1 MKQGQLPLFVVP
13 FLEAELTPQTEFAN
27 TWALF
32 QKRLAKEGKT
42 EHTVNAFTSD
52 LHLLAEYAGNHLA
65 INGFK
70 TSTLEDFLDWLE
82 HGRGVP
88 CSRKSYARRV
98 TTLKVYFKW
107 LADLEVL
114 DHDPAHA
121 ILQRSGPAPLAIILN
136 ADDIFAAMLA
146 SRSFKKREEPDTR
159 PELLFNLLLNT
170 GIKKSEIMRLILAD
184 FERGQ
189 RPMLLIRQVSAKHEY
204 KERRL
209 ALDADLITVLD
220 AYLAQYA
227 PEKQVFTCTA
237 RNLEYILEAIGVEAG
252 IEHKL
257 SFEMMR
263 WTGAVRDYVG
273 GMSPEAIREKLGLS
287 PISWTE
293 TFLKIRKL
301 AGENVKI
308 GAGRGEE

>member
-13 FLEAELTPQTEFAN
+13 LSEAELTPQTEFAH

-52 LHLLAEYAGNHLA
+52 LHLLAEYVGNHIAL
-65 INGFK
+65 NGFK
-70 TSTLEDFLDWLE
+70 TSILEDFLEWLE

-114 DHDPAHA
+114 DHDPAKA
-121 ILQRSGPAPLAIILN
+121 ILQRSGPAPLATILN
-136 ADDIFAAMLA
+136 TDQVSAAMLA
-146 SRSFKKREEPDTR
+146 SHRFKRRDELDTR

-170 GIKKSEIMRLILAD
+170 GIKKSEIMRLTLAD
-184 FERGQ
+184 FERGNH
-189 RPMLLIRQVSAKHEY
+189 PMLLIRQVSAKHEY

-209 ALDADLITVLD
+209 ALDTELMAVLD
-220 AYLAQYA
+220 DYLVQYT
-227 PEKQVFTCTA
+227 PEKIVFTCTA

-263 WTGAVRDYVG
+263 WTCAVRDYVAG
-273 GMSPEAIREKLGLS
+273 IPPETIREKLGLS
-287 PISWTE
+287 PISWME

-301 AGENVKI
+301 AGENVEI
-308 GAGRGEE
+308 GVGKSGE

>member
-1 MKQGQLPLFVVP
+1 MKQGQLPLFAVP
-13 FLEAELTPQTEFAN
+13 LSEAEITPQTEFAN

-52 LHLLAEYAGNHLA
+52 LHLLAEYAGNHVPVSNL
-65 INGFK
+65 K

-121 ILQRSGPAPLAIILN
+121 ILQRSGPAPLATILSP
-136 ADDIFAAMLA
+136 DEVTAATLA
-146 SRSFKKREEPDTR
+146 SHRFKKREEVDTR
-159 PELLFNLLLNT
+159 PELLFKLLLET
-170 GIKKSEIMRLILAD
+170 GIKKSEVMRLTLDD
-184 FERGQ
+184 FERTSQ
-189 RPMLLIRQVSAKHEY
+189 PMLLVRQTSAKHEY

-209 ALDADLITVLD
+209 VLDADLMATLD
-220 AYLAQYA
+220 EYIAQYT
-227 PEKQVFTCTA
+227 PEKLVFTCTA
-237 RNLEYILEAIGVEAG
+237 RNLEYILEAIGDEAD
-252 IEHKL
+252 IPHKL

-263 WTGAVRDYVG
+263 WTCAVRDYVG

-301 AGENVKI
+301 AGEKVEI
-308 GAGRGEE
+308 ETGTDAD